1 MNHAYSLIRLG
12 SSDHFVERQLAIS
25 KSRCNYCV
33 VPVATCETELTAQ
46 VDSNFLKE

>member
-1 MNHAYSLIRLG
+1 MNHAYSLVRLG

-25 KSRCNYCV
+25 KSRNYCV